1 MSICRVDHYQAILM
15 KGQPNEP
22 IVLSS
27 LFAWIICACY
37 KKFKSVY
44 SNICH
49 MLHVN
54 TENFYFNYEINS
66 AYAYDSFDNNVNNK
80 LNRAEVIVKDL
91 VVINENKIQ

>member
-1 MSICRVDHYQAILM
+1 
-15 KGQPNEP
+15 
-22 IVLSS
+22 
-27 LFAWIICACY
+27 
-37 KKFKSVY
+37 
-44 SNICH
+44 
-49 MLHVN
+49 MLYVN

>member
-1 MSICRVDHYQAILM
+1 M

-37 KKFKSVY
+37 EKFKSVY

-54 TENFYFNYEINS
+54 TENFYFNYEINH
-66 AYAYDSFDNNVNNK
+66 DSFDNNVNNK
-80 LNRAEVIVKDL
+80 LNRAEVIVKDF